1 MYTTLIQVSSTPKP
15 SPLRG
20 IDHVQ
25 LAMPPGGEA
34 AARQFYTGVLG
45 IPEVPKPA
53 ELSGRGGCW
62 FELGPTRVHV
72 GVDPDFHPARKAH
85 PALLVGGL
93 AVFVAGAGIELRW
106 ADDVPGMVH
115 GYVDDPF
122 GNRIE
127 LVEAAAPVDIESS
140 VAVPGAARHAE

>member
-1 MYTTLIQVSSTPKP
+1 MYTTLIQVSSTPTP
-15 SPLRG
+15 SPFRG
-20 IDHVQ
+20 IDHIQ

-45 IPEVPKPA
+45 IPDVAKPP
-53 ELSGRGGCW
+53 ELTGRGGCW
-62 FELGPTRVHV
+62 FELGPTRVHL
-72 GVDPDFHPARKAH
+72 GVEEGFRPARKAH
-85 PALLVGGL
+85 PALLVDGL
-93 AVFVAGAGIELRW
+93 AAFVDATGIEFRW

-127 LVEAAAPVDIESS
+127 LIDTSDGEAAD
-140 VAVPGAARHAE
+140 

>member
-1 MYTTLIQVSSTPKP
+1 MSSSMCTSLIQVSRTPKP

-25 LAMPPGGEA
+25 LAMPPGGET

-45 IPEVPKPA
+45 IPEVPKPPQLA
-53 ELSGRGGCW
+53 GRGGCW
-62 FELGPTRVHV
+62 FELGPTRVHL
-72 GVDPDFHPARKAH
+72 GVEDDFRPARKAH
-85 PALLVGGL
+85 PALRVDGL
-93 AVFVAGAGIELRW
+93 SAFVDAAGLTFRW

-127 LVEAAAPVDIESS
+127 LIDVDGGT
-140 VAVPGAARHAE
+140 PRGASGSERGR